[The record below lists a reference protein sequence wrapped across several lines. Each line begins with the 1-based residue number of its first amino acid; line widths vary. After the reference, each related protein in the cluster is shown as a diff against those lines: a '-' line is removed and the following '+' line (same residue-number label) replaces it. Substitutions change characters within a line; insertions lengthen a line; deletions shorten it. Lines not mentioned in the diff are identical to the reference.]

1 MKFKFFICGLV
12 ICTSSQIYAQTVM
25 NIQGLSQSL
34 DLVCPIVKKSTTPVN
49 LNNSE
54 FEEVFSLP
62 EEELLDFIRKNSIP
76 NSNQVQMR
84 LPMHSDGGPY
94 KIGIWGDSHTA
105 AHFFSEE
112 LMRTIGLDADTALP
126 SFIPPSMGRPGVRLP
141 IRKYCQSPNWKFN
154 YSYTGVN
161 QEFYGPALL
170 KLNSNNP
177 ESYLWIDFRSKNN
190 QSNSL
195 QKLTILFSKTIQT
208 TAKIGIQ
215 VDNRAEEIFDIQ
227 NVNGSNLQI
236 QGERLFGVVKIRLI
250 EGAISI
256 DGFIPQYDATPKVF
270 LDTFGIPSATVK
282 GLQSIQKDYVKNLQ
296 APQNYDLVILEYGT
310 NEGSHLP
317 FDGNIYANL
326 LRESLKNFRS
336 IYPQSSCLL
345 MGPTDRGVWYKRT
358 YTKEKKK
365 LVKPAPMPNFL
376 MYSKIHQEITQIQ
389 GQVGKEFSCSSWSWQ
404 DAMGGPGGAY
414 TWIKQS
420 PPLMAKDLIHL
431 TVQGYQ
437 ETARQFSRDINL
449 QQMLNTKSN
458 APN

>member
-1 MKFKFFICGLV
+1 VKFKLLFGLAM
-12 ICTSSQIYAQTVM
+12 CLSTQLFAQTVM
-25 NIQGLSQSL
+25 NIQGSSQSP
-34 DLVCPIVKKSTTPVN
+34 DLICPIVKKAPPPPVS
-49 LNNSE
+49 NNSE
-54 FEEVFSLP
+54 FEEVYSLP
-62 EEELLDFIRKNSIP
+62 EDELLEILRKNSTP
-76 NSNQVQMR
+76 KSNQVQMS
-84 LPMHSDGGPY
+84 LPKHADGRPY

-112 LMRTIGLDADTALP
+112 LIRTIGLDAETVLP

-141 IRKYCQSPNWKFN
+141 IRKYCQSPTWKFN

-170 KLNSNNP
+170 KLNSNTP
-177 ESYLWIDFRSKNN
+177 DSYLWIDFRSKNN
-190 QSNSL
+190 QSNGL
-195 QKLTILFSKTIQT
+195 QQLTILFSKTIQAS
-208 TAKIGIQ
+208 AKIGIQ

-256 DGFIPQYDATPKVF
+256 DGFVPQYEATPKVF
-270 LDTFGIPSATVK
+270 LDTFGIPSATVR
-282 GLQSIQKDYVKNLQ
+282 GLQSIQKDYVASLQ
-296 APQNYDLVILEYGT
+296 VPQNYDLVVLEYGT

-317 FDGNIYANL
+317 FDGKTYANL

-345 MGPTDRGVWYKRT
+345 MGPTDRGIWYKRT
-358 YTKEKKK
+358 YTKGKKK
-365 LVKPAPMPNFL
+365 LVKPAPMPDFF

-389 GQVGKEFSCSSWSWQ
+389 AQVGKEFSCTGWSWQ

-414 TWIKQS
+414 NWIKQS

-431 TVQGYQ
+431 SIQGYQ

-449 QQMLNTKSN
+449 QQMLSTKN
-458 APN
+458 

>member
-1 MKFKFFICGLV
+1 MCI
-12 ICTSSQIYAQTVM
+12 SPQIYAQALM
-25 NIQGLSQSL
+25 NIQGLSQSP
-34 DLVCPIVKKSTTPVN
+34 DLVCPIVKKSTTPPTP
-49 LNNSE
+49 NNSE
-54 FEEVFSLP
+54 FEEVYSLP
-62 EEELLDFIRKNSIP
+62 EDELLEIIQKNSIP
-76 NSNQVQMR
+76 KSNQVQMS
-84 LPMHSDGGPY
+84 LPTHADGKPY
-94 KIGIWGDSHTA
+94 KIGVWGDSHTA

-112 LMRTIGLDADTALP
+112 LIRTIGLDSDTVLP
-126 SFIPPSMGRPGVRLP
+126 SFIPPSMARPGVRLP
-141 IRKYCQSPNWKFN
+141 IRKYCQSPSWKFN

-170 KLNSNNP
+170 KLNSNTAD
-177 ESYLWIDFRSKNN
+177 SYLWIDFRSKNN
-190 QSNSL
+190 QSNAL
-195 QKLTILFSKTIQT
+195 QKLTILFSKTTQA

-227 NVNGSNLQI
+227 NIHGSNLQI

-256 DGFIPQYDATPKVF
+256 DGFIPQYDTQPKVF

-282 GLQSIQKDYVKNLQ
+282 GLQSIQKEYVAGLQ
-296 APQNYDLVILEYGT
+296 VPQNYDLVILEYGT

-317 FDGNIYANL
+317 FDGKTYANL

-358 YTKEKKK
+358 YTKGKKK
-365 LVKPAPMPNFL
+365 LVKASPMPDFL

-437 ETARQFSRDINL
+437 ETARQFSRDIQL
-449 QQMLNTKSN
+449 QQMLNTKN
-458 APN
+458 